1 MVTSSQYRAVAVS
14 ADREIER
21 VRTFARV
28 LDRYG
33 LDAIIGLVLPG
44 IGDVIGSL
52 LGLYIVS
59 IAIRR
64 RVSTVVV
71 MRMVTNLGL
80 DLLVGVVPLVGD
92 VADFAFRANE
102 KNLALLEARTADG
115 KARASDWAM
124 LAAVVVGVLAVIG
137 LVVYAASALV
147 HAITVR
153 W

>member
-64 RVSTVVV
+64 RVSKVVV

-92 VADFAFRANE
+92 VADFAFRANA
-102 KNLALLEARTADG
+102 KNLALLEARTPGG

-124 LAAVVVGVLAVIG
+124 LAVVVVGVVAVIG
-137 LVVYAASALV
+137 LVVYAASALI
-147 HAITVR
+147 HAIVGAS
-153 W
+153 